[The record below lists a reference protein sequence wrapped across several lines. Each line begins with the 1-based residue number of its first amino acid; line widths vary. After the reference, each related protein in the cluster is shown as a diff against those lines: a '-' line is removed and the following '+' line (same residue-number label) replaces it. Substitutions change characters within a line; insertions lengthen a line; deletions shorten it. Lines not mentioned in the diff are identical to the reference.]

1 MKKLA
6 YISATIVFYFI
17 ATVLLFIFIFSA
29 LAFLKYKFE
38 IDIPFVDIIDGR
50 GKVHV
55 PLIGLN
61 INVPF
66 NYAIIIMWVAMGYY
80 TIYFYAFKEFLKVF
94 VEKRMFETKSLK
106 RLRFFLKLNILPI
119 VYIVLF
125 TASFLI
131 KGTPIRFEDDYF
143 IVFAHLVIAFLMYL
157 YLDALKKGS
166 HIQEENDLTI

>member
-6 YISATIVFYFI
+6 YLTSLVLFYIVAI
-17 ATVLLFIFIFSA
+17 VLLFVFLFSA
-29 LAFLKYKFE
+29 LAFLEYKLE
-38 IDIPFVDIIDGR
+38 IDMPFIDIINGR
-50 GKVHV
+50 GKVYV
-55 PLIGLN
+55 PFIGLN

-66 NYAIIIMWVAMGYY
+66 NYAIIIMWGAMTYY
-80 TIYFYAFKEFLKVF
+80 AIYFYAFKEFLKVF
-94 VEKRMFETKSLK
+94 VKNKIFETKSLK

-131 KGTPIRFEDDYF
+131 QGIPIRFEDDYF
-143 IVFAHLVIAFLMYL
+143 IVLAHLVIAFLMYL
-157 YLDALKKGS
+157 YLDVLKKGS